1 MYDYL
6 EGRVARRSAAGVS
19 LDVNGLG
26 FYLLV
31 PLGTQVREGEPARLW
46 THLAVREDAHTLY
59 GFTDRETRELFRAL
73 LKVKGVG
80 PTMAL
85 AVLSGLTRS
94 ELVTALM
101 AGDGKALCRVKG
113 VGQRTADQILLD
125 LRDRAPALAGGL
137 ELAPGTVVPTPPP
150 TAEDGN
156 LEDAATALVALGF
169 SDKDARKRVSKA
181 AETVD
186 PADLEA
192 LVQAAFRG

>member
-6 EGRVARRSAAGVS
+6 EGRVARRAAAGVT
-19 LDVNGLG
+19 LDVNGIG
-26 FYLLV
+26 FFVLV
-31 PLGTQVREGEPARLW
+31 PLGTAVVEGAVARLW
-46 THLAVREDAHTLY
+46 THLAVRDDAHTLY

-85 AVLSGLTRS
+85 GVLSGLSRG
-94 ELVTALM
+94 ELVSALLE
-101 AGDGKALCRVKG
+101 GDAKALTRVKG

-125 LRDRAPALAGGL
+125 LRDRAPALASGL
-137 ELAPGTVVPTPPP
+137 ELQPGVLAPAAPPG
-150 TAEDGN
+150 ADGGN

-169 SDKDARKRVSKA
+169 SDKDARKRVAKA

-186 PADLEA
+186 PADLQS